1 MTKKNKNSKKKYKF
15 IIAAILFVII
25 LFSILVLALK
35 EEKGNDSP
43 VIGSPYK
50 FSKQEEKK
58 KCYLLKESEKEKC
71 LDNVAYISAYYI
83 ERNLK
88 GCLEISDLE
97 LRNECIAGLAIL
109 YKHSENCERVAH
121 KKISEVCVQDVG
133 IGLRRVDFC
142 DIYKGEPHEEQE
154 CIDRIYAFIYGD
166 VGKINKCSTIQTLE
180 YSGLC
185 EMNSILDSG
194 KSCDD
199 IENEEDRNEC
209 NSAEIIYRNVTKKE
223 ECDLLKDELYKRV
236 CVDRFEKWAG
246 FDDVTLH
253 DGDSDG
259 LWDSKELWVKTD
271 PYNPDTD
278 GDGLTDYEEV
288 IIYRTNPANPDTDGD
303 GWGDK
308 KEIEEKTSPQRPDTD
323 GDGIIDSLDWNPMDN
338 DQDRDGLID
347 EIEIKFGTDI
357 NNPDTD
363 GDGISDKDEFYRGLN
378 PFGEGLVDSDK
389 DGLLDIDEIFYK
401 TDRFNSDTDGDGI
414 SDKDEVDNLT
424 NPFGEGDMDF
434 DGDGISDKDEKKY
447 ETNPTN
453 EDTDS
458 DNMSDYE
465 EIFVHKTDP
474 NKFDERW
481 KR

>member
-1 MTKKNKNSKKKYKF
+1 MKNEKKVKKYKIMLIIFLF
-15 IIAAILFVII
+15 IFILLI
-25 LFSILVLALK
+25 LGLKKDK
-35 EEKGNDSP
+35 EEVPIINVS
-43 VIGSPYK
+43 YE

-58 KCYLLKESEKEKC
+58 KCNLLEESKAEEC
-71 LDNVAYISAYYI
+71 LDKVSFISAYYI

-88 GCLEISDLE
+88 ECLEISE
-97 LRNECIAGLAIL
+97 LGMRNECIARLASL
-109 YKHSENCERVAH
+109 YKHSENCERIAD
-121 KKISEVCVQDVG
+121 KKMSEVCVQDGG

-166 VGKINKCSTIQTLE
+166 VGKINKCSSIQTLE

-199 IENEEDRNEC
+199 IEDENTRNEC
-209 NSAEIIYRNVTKKE
+209 NSAEMIYKINKVE
-223 ECDLLKDELYKRV
+223 NCSLLKDELYKRV
-236 CVDRFEKWAG
+236 CIDRFEKWAG
-246 FDDVTLH
+246 FDVIYH
-253 DGDSDG
+253 DGDGDG

-288 IIYRTNPANPDTDGD
+288 LIYRCNPANPDTDGD
-303 GWGDK
+303 GWNDK
-308 KEIEEKTSPQRPDTD
+308 KEVAEKTSLQRPDTD
-323 GDGIIDSLDWNPMDN
+323 GDGIIDSLDKNPMDN

-378 PFGEGLVDSDK
+378 PFGDGLVDTDN
-389 DGLLDIDEIFYK
+389 DGLFDIDEIFYK
-401 TDRFNSDTDGDGI
+401 TDRFNSDTDEDGI

-434 DGDGISDKDEKKY
+434 DEDGISDIDEIKY
-447 ETNPTN
+447 GTNPTK
-453 EDTDS
+453 EDTD
-458 DNMSDYE
+458 DDTMSDYDE
-465 EIFVHKTDP
+465 VFVYKTNP
-474 NKFDERW
+474 NKFDEQW
-481 KR
+481 K

>member
-1 MTKKNKNSKKKYKF
+1 MIKKQKNKNYKLILLIVLF
-15 IIAAILFVII
+15 IFALFFF
-25 LFSILVLALK
+25 LILVLKENK
-35 EEKGNDSP
+35 EEKAP
-43 VIGSPYK
+43 KIGSPYG
-50 FSKQEEKK
+50 FFKQEERK
-58 KCYLLKESEKEKC
+58 KCNLLEESKKREC
-71 LDNVAYISAYYI
+71 LDKVSFVSAYYV

-88 GCLEISDLE
+88 ECLEVSDLGM
-97 LRNECIAGLAIL
+97 RNECIARLASL
-109 YKHSENCERVAH
+109 YKHSENCERIAD
-121 KKISEVCVQDVG
+121 KKMSEVCVQDVG

-194 KSCDD
+194 KSCND
-199 IENEEDRNEC
+199 IEDENIRNEC
-209 NSAEIIYRNVTKKE
+209 NSAEMIYKINKVE
-223 ECDLLKDELYKRV
+223 NCSLLKDELYKRV
-236 CVDRFEKWAG
+236 CIDRFEKWAG

-253 DGDSDG
+253 DGDGDG

-303 GWGDK
+303 GWTDK
-308 KEIEEKTSPQRPDTD
+308 KEIEEKTSCQRPDTD
-323 GDGIIDSLDWNPMDN
+323 GDGIVDSLDRNPMDN

-378 PFGEGLVDSDK
+378 PFGEGLIDSDE
-389 DGLLDIDEIFYK
+389 DGLFDIDEIFYK

-414 SDKDEVDNLT
+414 NDKDEIDNLT

-434 DGDGISDKDEKKY
+434 DDDGISDKEEMKY
-447 ETNPTN
+447 GTNLSKA
-453 EDTDS
+453 DTD
-458 DNMSDYE
+458 DDGMSDYK
-465 EIFVHKTDP
+465 EIFVYKTDP
-474 NKFDERW
+474 RKFDEQWR
-481 KR
+481 